1 MILGF
6 AYQGAK
12 SILLILIISMFLW
25 QVTSDDYFGISAGTK
40 GGMVKQ
46 ATSGIFVADLT
57 PTLNKDDP
65 SKTYIKTEVLA
76 GCTGAMTGEK
86 VHQDC
91 TDLGMIGTLDM
102 IILTLLVISAV
113 PKYGEAAGTLA
124 ASLLAIAALATLWK
138 YWGKKDD
145 RLKEARENTP
155 LSSTDEECVDG
166 MCITAEYGEAYW
178 LTWTLLVLSL
188 VLLGQSG
195 YGIFAQFM
203 C

>member
-1 MILGF
+1 
-6 AYQGAK
+6 
-12 SILLILIISMFLW
+12 MFLW
-25 QVTSDDYFGISAGTK
+25 QTMSDDYFGISAGTK

-46 ATSGIFVADLT
+46 ITGGIFIADLT
-57 PTLNKDDP
+57 PTLKKDDP
-65 SKTYIKTEVLA
+65 AKTYAKTEVLA
-76 GCTGAMTGEK
+76 GCTGIMTGEK

-113 PKYGEAAGTLA
+113 PKYGEAVGVLA
-124 ASLLAIAALATLWK
+124 ASLLALVATATLWK

-155 LSSTDEECVDG
+155 LSSTDEECLNG

-195 YGIFAQFM
+195 YGLFAQFM